1 MENPGKVFLRLMK
14 YILRN
19 CLIHYI
25 FVAVLIFIS
34 VLANVQGTLFM
45 RNLIDEYI
53 TPMLLAQSP
62 DFTPLSGAVA
72 RVAGLYGVG
81 VVSTFAYNRIL
92 INVTQGT
99 QIGRAHV

>member
-1 MENPGKVFLRLMK
+1 MEKAYELEFSGEKSGSLYV
-14 YILRN
+14 N
-19 CLIHYI
+19 CCGCAKTEPLHSFGPAWKPHYLIHYI

-72 RVAGLYGVG
+72 RVAGLY
-81 VVSTFAYNRIL
+81 VV
-92 INVTQGT
+92 
-99 QIGRAHV
+99 